1 MRRWVAIGI
10 VAGGLAAMVA
20 ASALWLDRAYVR
32 PGPAIQETILII
44 EPGASVAKIAAELE
58 RAHVIEHALVFRVMA
73 RLVEA
78 HRTLRA
84 GEYAFPAGSS
94 LQAVILNLRSGH
106 TVQRRF
112 TVVEGAT
119 HAAIGRQLAHAY
131 GLAGPPPPMP
141 PEGWLGPETYFYT
154 YGDTRAVLVER
165 MHDAQRR
172 TIAELWSGRAAGL
185 PIATP
190 DEALVL
196 ASIIERETA
205 IDSERTRVAGVF
217 VNRLRKG
224 MRLQSDPTVIYAVTD
239 GDGEIDRPLS
249 RRDLA
254 VDSPYN
260 TYARNGL
267 PPGAISNPGR
277 ASIAA
282 ALNPAETGDLYFVAD
297 GTGGHA
303 FAATLA
309 EHNRNVARWRRL
321 QRSPGGP

>member
-1 MRRWVAIGI
+1 MRRWAAIGI
-10 VAGGLAAMVA
+10 VAGGLAAIVA
-20 ASALWLDRAYVR
+20 ASAVWLDRAYVR
-32 PGPAIQETILII
+32 SGPAIQETTLII
-44 EPGASVAKIAAELE
+44 KPGSGVSQIAAELE
-58 RAHVIEHALVFRVMA
+58 RAHVIERAMVFRIMA
-73 RLVEA
+73 RLVKA
-78 HRTLRA
+78 HRSLRA

-94 LQAVILNLRSGH
+94 LQAVILKLQSGQ

-119 HAAIGRQLAHAY
+119 HAVIGRQLDQAY
-131 GLAGPPPPMP
+131 GLAGPLPPLP
-141 PEGWLGPETYFYT
+141 PEGWLAPETYFYT
-154 YGDTRAVLVER
+154 YGDLRGALVER
-165 MHDAQRR
+165 MHDAQRQLL
-172 TIAELWSGRAAGL
+172 AELWPARAAGL
-185 PIATP
+185 PLATP
-190 DEALVL
+190 EEALVL

-224 MRLQSDPTVIYAVTD
+224 MRLQSDPTVIYAVTA
-239 GDGEIDRPLS
+239 GGGELDRPLS

-254 VDSPYN
+254 ADSPYN
-260 TYARNGL
+260 TYVKNGL

-321 QRSPGGP
+321 QRTPGEP